1 MCGICGKVV
10 LDELRQDD
18 LSILH
23 RMMSAMQYRGPDDEG
38 TFTSKR
44 VALGHRRLSII
55 DLNTGK
61 QPISNEDKSIW
72 IVFNGEIYNYMEMR
86 KQLTKH
92 GHVFRTNTDTEVL
105 VHAYEEYGVDFLKK
119 LRGMFAFA
127 IWDENKQT
135 LLMARDRVGIK
146 PLYYSH
152 INGKLVFASEIKAIL
167 KNPSI
172 KQDIDIHLIDRFLTY
187 LYMPGSDTLFKHIKK
202 LLPGYYLIWKGGNVS
217 VNKYW
222 DLYFS
227 EEKNSNSFYE
237 SKKQLDDLLKES
249 VRLHMISDV
258 PVGILL
264 SGGIDSTA
272 LLSYAVSETDKA
284 ISTFTVGFENKEFA
298 DEREYA
304 NIAAKQFGTKHY
316 DMSIGVEDFVS
327 FLPQYVWHMEEPVCE
342 PPAIALY
349 YVSRLASDY
358 VKVLISGEGGDE
370 AFAGYPNYRNYLWL
384 ERIKRAL
391 GPLSPYFAELMR
403 TVPPIS
409 ALKKIQKF
417 VPLMKI
423 PFDSFYFSRTSH
435 PFSFFNQ
442 NGAELYTQDFSSIV
456 NKSHSV
462 SPTAE
467 LLRKMSSSDVLDRML
482 YIDAKSWLPDDLL
495 IKADKMTMATSVE
508 LRVPLLDHKVLEFA
522 ASLPSHFKV
531 NGFTT
536 KHILKEALSTRVPPE
551 IIKRKKTGFPVPYG
565 DWLRNELKSFV
576 CDILLDERTVSRGF
590 FQKRSIERLIKN
602 NSKKNDYSKEIFSLL
617 ILELWLRIFADRDT
631 SFFDTSF
638 LG

>member
-23 RMMSAMQYRGPDDEG
+23 RMMSVMQYRGPDDEG
-38 TFTSKR
+38 TYTSQK
-44 VALGHRRLSII
+44 VLLGHRRLSII

-72 IVFNGEIYNYMEMR
+72 VVFNGEIYNYMELR
-86 KQLTKH
+86 EHLTKH

-105 VHAYEEYGVDFLKK
+105 VHAYEEFGVDFITK
-119 LRGMFAFA
+119 LGGMFAFA
-127 IWDENKQT
+127 IWDENKQI
-135 LLMARDRVGIK
+135 LLLARDRVGIK

-152 INGKLVFASEIKAIL
+152 IDGKLIFASEIKAVL
-167 KNPSI
+167 EDPSI
-172 KQDIDIHLIDRFLTY
+172 KRDLNVHLIDRFLTY
-187 LYMPGSDTLFKHIKK
+187 LYLPGSDTLIDDIKK
-202 LLPGYYLIWKGGNVS
+202 LPPGHYLIWKEGNIS
-217 VNKYW
+217 VKEYW
-222 DLYFS
+222 DLIFPK
-227 EEKNSNSFYE
+227 EKNSSSFHE
-237 SKKQLDDLLKES
+237 SKRQLVDLLRES

-258 PVGILL
+258 PVGVLL
-264 SGGIDSTA
+264 SGGVDSTA
-272 LLSYAVSETDKA
+272 LLSYAVSETDKV
-284 ISTFTVGFENKEFA
+284 ISTFTVGFENEEFA
-298 DEREYA
+298 DERKYA
-304 NIAAKQFGTKHY
+304 KLAAKHFGTKHY
-316 DMSIGVEDFVS
+316 DMSISVKDFLS
-327 FLPQYVWHMEEPVCE
+327 FLPNYVWYMEEPVCE

-349 YVSRLASDY
+349 YVSRMASDY

-384 ERIKRAL
+384 ERIKKTL
-391 GPLSPYFAELMR
+391 GPFNQFCAELIR

-409 ALKKIQKF
+409 AIKKIQKF

-423 PFDSFYFSRTSH
+423 PFNSFYFSRTSH

-442 NGAELYTQDFSSIV
+442 NSAELYTQDFLSTV
-456 NKSHSV
+456 NKSLSV
-462 SPTAE
+462 NPTAE
-467 LLRKMSSSDVLDRML
+467 LLKKMSSSDVLDRML
-482 YIDAKSWLPDDLL
+482 YIDTKSWLPDDLL

-531 NGFTT
+531 SGFKT
-536 KHILKEALSTRVPPE
+536 KHILKEALSAQIPPA

-576 CDILLDERTVSRGF
+576 HEILLDEKTVSRGY
-590 FQKRSIERLIKN
+590 FQRRSIEWLLKN
-602 NSKKNDYSKEIFSLL
+602 NSKKRDYSKGIFSLL
-617 ILELWLRIFADRDT
+617 ILELWLRIFIDHDT
-631 SFFDTSF
+631 SFF
-638 LG
+638 